1 MNLWQKILMV
11 ALSLLIITGIF
22 FIIFKQH
29 EIAKKQDAIE
39 NQILQQ
45 KELTDNIL
53 RSQSKFSTKEDLDK
67 FINQNNVNLKVIE
80 EDLDKLN
87 AKLTF
92 ANVATVK
99 SNGQSL
105 SNLPSTSTG
114 KPNNSTETL
123 SCDPF
128 SYMKAEQKFSLNE
141 DFGNTKVPFGEV
153 GFSAWQ
159 SKPWSVNIKPR
170 EYKSINVVGTD
181 ENERV
186 YVYNKFSVL
195 VDNKE
200 FDIKISKAET
210 KQEYPEAK
218 FSFFNPK
225 LFLSTSGAINL
236 TQAPIKGSVNLGL
249 TVGIMSYGK
258 SKLNPDISV
267 LQLGAG
273 YETGTQL
280 PSVVIKPINFNI
292 GGLIPGKVISNTYVG
307 PSLQVDTKGNVFAG
321 AGISVGL

>member
-1 MNLWQKILMV
+1 MNLWQKILAIV
-11 ALSLLIITGIF
+11 ITLLVIIGIG
-22 FIIFKQH
+22 FIIFKQN
-29 EIAKKQDAIE
+29 EIAKKQDTIE

-45 KELTDNIL
+45 KELSDNII
-53 RSQSKFSTKEDLDK
+53 RSQNKFSTKEDLEK
-67 FINQNNVNLKVIE
+67 FISQNNLSLKVIE
-80 EDLDKLN
+80 DDLEKIN

-92 ANVATVK
+92 VNVATVK
-99 SNGQSL
+99 SVGQVDA
-105 SNLPSTSTG
+105 NLPSTSQG
-114 KPNNSTETL
+114 VPNNSEVT
-123 SCDPF
+123 SCDPHN
-128 SYMKAEQKFSLNE
+128 YMKVEQKLSLNE
-141 DFGNTKVPFGEV
+141 EFSNTKVPFGEV

-170 EYKSINVVGTD
+170 EYRSVNVVGTD

-200 FDIKISKAET
+200 FNIKISKAET

-236 TQAPIKGSVNLGL
+236 TKAPVQGSVNLGL
-249 TVGIMSYGK
+249 AVGIMSYGK

-273 YETGTQL
+273 YETGTQS
-280 PSVVIKPINFNI
+280 PSLVVKPINFNI
-292 GGLIPGKVISNTYVG
+292 GGLFPGKVISNTYVG
-307 PSLQVDTKGNVFAG
+307 PSIQVDTKGNVLAG
-321 AGISVGL
+321 AGLSVGL

>member
-1 MNLWQKILMV
+1 MNLWQKILAIVMT
-11 ALSLLIITGIF
+11 LLLVISIG
-22 FIIFKQH
+22 FIIFKQN

-45 KELTDNIL
+45 KELSDNIM
-53 RSQSKFSTKEDLDK
+53 RSQNKFSTKEDLEK
-67 FINQNNVNLKVIE
+67 FISQNNLNLKVIE
-80 EDLDKLN
+80 EDLEKIS

-92 ANVATVK
+92 VNVATTK
-99 SNGQSL
+99 SIGQVS
-105 SNLPSTSTG
+105 SNLPSTSQG
-114 KPNNSTETL
+114 NPNTSEVT
-123 SCDPF
+123 SCDPH
-128 SYMKAEQKFSLNE
+128 SYMKVEQKLSLNE
-141 DFGNTKVPFGEV
+141 EFSNVKVPFGEV

-170 EYKSINVVGTD
+170 EYRSVNVVGTD

-236 TQAPIKGSVNLGL
+236 TAAPVQGSVNIGL
-249 TVGIMSYGK
+249 TAGIMSYGK

-267 LQLGAG
+267 LQLGLG
-273 YETGTQL
+273 YETGTKT
-280 PSVVIKPINFNI
+280 PSVIIKPINFNI
-292 GGLIPGKVISNTYVG
+292 GGLFPGKVVSNTYLG
-307 PSLQVDTKGNVFAG
+307 PSMQVDTKGNVFAG